1 MLWVKD
7 RSSESVKEVERATME
22 VKLET
27 SNSQVSATQSHVT
40 MMVFLILK
48 LIQMSSL
55 KNNPMH

>member
-27 SNSQVSATQSHVT
+27 SNSQVSATQPHVT

-48 LIQMSSL
+48 LIRMSSL